1 MLTGVDAP
9 QEYLER
15 AAGLGLPA
23 LALTD
28 VDGAAGMV
36 EFLQAATRLKA
47 GGTEVRPIV
56 GAELSE
62 ASGEAGR
69 LVALVQDEAGYRNL
83 CRLISAR
90 QLGAAPGTTSE
101 EGAPEEDFDLALAAA
116 EHQEG
121 LVFLADHPHLLVG
134 LHGRVAPERVLAAI
148 SPASIQAARRRGGL
162 RDPRALAQN
171 EGRTSSR
178 NTHLDPKP
186 RRARR
191 APDLEDE
198 TRDDEFAERKTPP
211 PARAVSALEL
221 IEAARAVGVATLA
234 VPDVYYAT
242 PAGEEDH
249 RLRVAIKHNAL
260 LEDLPESWLA
270 PRPAHLLPAAEVRAL
285 YTDLPDV
292 RGPVCGPGQ
301 TRDMVERTL
310 EVADTCRYT
319 PPLGGVLFPEI
330 ELEEGETPY
339 SQLCE
344 LAFLGA
350 ARRFKPL
357 RPEVVRRLDYELT
370 TIHERGFAPYFL
382 LVNQIADF
390 ARERGIPSV
399 GRGSAADSLVAY
411 CLGLTDADPFR
422 YRLPF
427 ERFLNPARDDRP
439 DIDLDFCWRRRDE
452 VLEHVFELFGPERTA
467 MISTLNRFGLRS
479 AFREAALA
487 HGIPPAEVDRWSGR
501 LPHYA

>member
-1 MLTGVDAP
+1 
-9 QEYLER
+9 
-15 AAGLGLPA
+15 
-23 LALTD
+23 
-28 VDGAAGMV
+28 
-36 EFLQAATRLKA
+36 
-47 GGTEVRPIV
+47 
-56 GAELSE
+56 
-62 ASGEAGR
+62 
-69 LVALVQDEAGYRNL
+69 
-83 CRLISAR
+83 
-90 QLGAAPGTTSE
+90 
-101 EGAPEEDFDLALAAA
+101 
-116 EHQEG
+116 
-121 LVFLADHPHLLVG
+121 
-134 LHGRVAPERVLAAI
+134 
-148 SPASIQAARRRGGL
+148 
-162 RDPRALAQN
+162 
-171 EGRTSSR
+171 
-178 NTHLDPKP
+178 
-186 RRARR
+186 
-191 APDLEDE
+191 
-198 TRDDEFAERKTPP
+198 
-211 PARAVSALEL
+211 
-221 IEAARAVGVATLA
+221 
-234 VPDVYYAT
+234 
-242 PAGEEDH
+242 
-249 RLRVAIKHNAL
+249 
-260 LEDLPESWLA
+260 
-270 PRPAHLLPAAEVRAL
+270 
-285 YTDLPDV
+285 
-292 RGPVCGPGQ
+292 
-301 TRDMVERTL
+301 MVERTL